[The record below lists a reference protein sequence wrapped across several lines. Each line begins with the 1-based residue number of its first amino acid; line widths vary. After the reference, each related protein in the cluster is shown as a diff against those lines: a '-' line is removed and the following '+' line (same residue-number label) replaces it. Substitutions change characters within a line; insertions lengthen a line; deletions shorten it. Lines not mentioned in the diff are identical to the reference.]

1 MTAPLIFLTPLRLLA
16 IVSPLCFAGC
26 TSQVTFNLMG
36 LEAADD
42 PSKTGYSIP
51 LKQIGDTHHSS
62 CVWVGKGD
70 TVKLKWDTKVR
81 VSGNGHPVQ
90 FKLRS
95 HSTGQESD
103 WLDWLDADVSDVDGQ
118 KYRLNGN
125 VSNFVLI
132 PFGSLGGQL
141 QQCAAG
147 RLPNPWNECRSPLT
161 DTCAPLLPPPPCES
175 TPPNFP
181 FFTDACSVAF
191 NQDQDA
197 TIWLAVPPSPERVA
211 LVPPT
216 IFVVKDRRPLGRPL
230 ARAGQ
235 LDELGDPANP
245 IWAWT
250 FQEQGDE
257 WDDNFSPSVAV
268 ETVEAIF
275 TDKMTHLKF
284 DKLIIRSEASPACH
298 PDDSDPTR
306 VSRQNCDPIRLAL
319 ADSPGAG
326 AGQMILTPA
335 QYDKPQTAA
344 AGGPVWE
351 FYFKSADNPELSSDS
366 QVTALFTLKNLLV
379 PGGALSA
386 GGGPAADPWMRPNVF
401 DFGYVQSMPGA
412 GGQGIVGSAAR
423 PAALRVS
430 AEDAGQDWTLID
442 MSLSG
447 NNPGHFSAQLR
458 DLHGVAL
465 TLPHTLRIGQY
476 ANIDLGFDVSGA
488 LDWKEATITVTVQD
502 QSGQARPLT
511 ATVEA
516 YVTPPPG
523 YDPHHICGQG
533 LCRKPH

>member
-1 MTAPLIFLTPLRLLA
+1 MTAPLIVLTRLRLLA
-16 IVSPLCFAGC
+16 IVSPFCFAGC
-26 TSQVTFNLMG
+26 VSQQSFELMG

-42 PSKTGYSIP
+42 QSKTGYSIP
-51 LKQIGDTHHSS
+51 LAQIGATHHSS
-62 CVWVGKGD
+62 CVWIGKGD

-81 VSGNGHPVQ
+81 VSEKGHPVQ

-95 HSTGQESD
+95 KSTNLESD
-103 WLDWLDADVSDVDGQ
+103 WLDWLDADVSDVAGQ
-118 KYRLNGN
+118 KFRVNGGE
-125 VSNFVLI
+125 SNFVLI
-132 PFGSLGGQL
+132 PFGSLGGEL
-141 QQCAAG
+141 QQCAVG
-147 RLPNPWNECRSPLT
+147 RAPNPWNECRSPLT
-161 DTCAPLLPPPPCES
+161 DTCTPLPPQRCES

-181 FFTDACSVAF
+181 FFTEGCSVAF

-211 LVPPT
+211 LIQPT
-216 IFVVKDRRPLGRPL
+216 IFVVQDRKTLGRPL

-235 LDELGDPANP
+235 LDELGDPGNP
-245 IWAWT
+245 ILAWT
-250 FQEQGDE
+250 FQEQGGE
-257 WDDNFSPSVAV
+257 WDDNFSASVAV
-268 ETVEAIF
+268 ETVGAIF
-275 TDKMTHLKF
+275 TDKMTHLKL
-284 DKLIIRSEASPACH
+284 DKVIIRSRASPVCH

-306 VSRQNCDPIRLAL
+306 VSRQNCDPILLAL
-319 ADSPGAG
+319 MDSPGTG
-326 AGQMILTPA
+326 ADQRILTPA
-335 QYDKPQTAA
+335 QYNDRQTPAA
-344 AGGPVWE
+344 DGPVWE
-351 FYFKSADNPELSSDS
+351 FYFKSADNPGLSSDS
-366 QVTALFTLKNLLV
+366 QVTALFTLKNLLA
-379 PGGALSA
+379 PSGALSA
-386 GGGPAADPWMRPNVF
+386 SGGPAADPWMRPNVY
-401 DFGYVQSMPGA
+401 DFGYVQSTQGA
-412 GGQGIVGSAAR
+412 GGQGIVGSATR

-465 TLPHTLRIGQY
+465 TLPHTLRMGQY

-502 QSGQARPLT
+502 PSGQARQLT
-511 ATVEA
+511 AMAQA